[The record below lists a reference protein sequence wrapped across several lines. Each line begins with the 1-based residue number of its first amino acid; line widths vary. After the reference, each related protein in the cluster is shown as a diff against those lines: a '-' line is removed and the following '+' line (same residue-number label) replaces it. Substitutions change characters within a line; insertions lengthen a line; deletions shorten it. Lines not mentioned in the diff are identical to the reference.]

1 MIRKSLQGVA
11 HIVRILAVVLVILLQ
26 LTLVFELS
34 TYASDYLAYYYTFEY
49 IIVFA
54 LILFINYQTA
64 RMSYKLS
71 WIVFI
76 ALFPAEGIVLYACYY
91 LILRINWLSNKHDA
105 IQLDTAAL
113 EKQNTELV
121 SSIKSKSTKQIV
133 ELIYRQSRYPVSKNT
148 KLKYLPIGEDYHA
161 ELLAELK
168 KAESY
173 IFMQYF
179 IITKGEMLDEIMEVL
194 IEKAK
199 QGVEV
204 FFSYDAAGSMMTKP
218 KDFDDYCKSNNINVL
233 SFGKDIKSLYA
244 FVSYRD
250 HRKVTVVDGSIAFTG
265 GINIGD
271 EYINKQVR
279 FGHWKDMGV
288 KLEGDG
294 ARNLAMIFMKGWNIT
309 HKNAFDYNKYL
320 NLTKPYDIKSDNLVI
335 CYDDGPFSDDDVAER
350 TYVRMIATARKS
362 VYITTPYLI
371 PSTSILSAL
380 KIAAISG
387 VDVKIL
393 TPGIPDKK
401 LIFECSR
408 SHYAELLEAGVK
420 ILEYTPGFVHGKTMV
435 VDDDRFA
442 FVGSINFDFRSLIW
456 NYECGAWTNDS
467 EFCQTVCDD
476 TLKAFEV
483 SNEVSLQEIH
493 SAPLYIKILRSA
505 INLLAPLL

>member
-11 HIVRILAVVLVILLQ
+11 HIFRILAVVVVIGLQ
-26 LTLVFELS
+26 LTIVFELS
-34 TYASDYLAYYYTFEY
+34 VHASDYLAYYYTFEY
-49 IIVFA
+49 ILVFA

-91 LILRINWLSNKHDA
+91 LLLRMNWFTNKHNA
-105 IQLDTAAL
+105 IQKETIAL
-113 EKQNTELV
+113 EQQNTEIV
-121 SSIKSKSTKQIV
+121 SNIKSMSTKQIV

-148 KLKYLPIGEDYHA
+148 KLMYLPLGEDYQA
-161 ELLAELK
+161 ELLTELK
-168 KAESY
+168 KAEKF

-179 IITKGEMLDEIMEVL
+179 IVTKGQMLDEIMEVL
-194 IEKAK
+194 IDKAK

-204 FFSYDAAGSMMTKP
+204 FFSYDSAGSLMTKP
-218 KDFDDYCKSNNINVL
+218 KNFDDYCKDNNIKVL
-233 SFGKDIKSLYA
+233 PFGKNIKSLYA

-250 HRKVTVVDGSIAFTG
+250 HRKITVVDGTVAFTG

-288 KLEGDG
+288 KIEGDA
-294 ARNLAMIFMKGWNIT
+294 ARNLTMIFMKGWNIT
-309 HKNAFDYNKYL
+309 HENAFNYEKYL
-320 NLTKPYDIKSDNLVI
+320 NLTKPHDIQSDDLVI

-380 KIAAISG
+380 KLAAISG

-442 FVGSINFDFRSLIW
+442 FVGSVNFDFRSLIW
-456 NYECGAWTNDS
+456 NYECGAWTNCK
-467 EFCQTVCDD
+467 EFSRAVCTD

-483 SNEVSLQEIH
+483 SHEVSLEEIH
-493 SAPLYIKILRSA
+493 SAPLHIKILRSA